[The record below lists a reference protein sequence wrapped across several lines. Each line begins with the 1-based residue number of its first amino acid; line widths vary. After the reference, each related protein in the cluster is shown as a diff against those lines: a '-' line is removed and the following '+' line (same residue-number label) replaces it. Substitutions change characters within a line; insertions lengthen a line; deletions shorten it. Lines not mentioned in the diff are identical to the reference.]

1 MTFNLPT
8 ILAVG
13 SGGFIGAVLRFYVG
27 IQVVKYFPHEVPL
40 ATLGVNIVGS
50 FLIGILVSLFLT
62 FTPNDLVK
70 VFLVT
75 GFLGALTTY
84 STFAIETYILLGNH
98 FWYGVL
104 NIFLNLFGTIL
115 AAASGYKLV
124 QFILPAQI

>member
-1 MTFNLPT
+1 VTFNLPT

-13 SGGFIGAVLRFYVG
+13 SGGFLGAVLRFYVG
-27 IQVVKYFPHEVPL
+27 VQVVKHFPHEVPL

-50 FLIGILVSLFLT
+50 FLIGTLIALFLSY
-62 FTPNDLVK
+62 TPHDVIK
-70 VFLVT
+70 AFLIT

-98 FWYGVL
+98 FWYGLL

-115 AAASGYKLV
+115 AAGSGYKLV
-124 QFILPAQI
+124 THFVSTHI

>member
-13 SGGFIGAVLRFYVG
+13 SGGFIGAILRFYVG
-27 IQVVKYFPHEVPL
+27 IQVVKHFPHEVPL

-50 FLIGILVSLFLT
+50 FLIGLLIAFFIT
-62 FTPNDLVK
+62 YTPNDLIRA
-70 VFLVT
+70 FLVT

-104 NIFLNLFGTIL
+104 NIILNLFGTIL

-124 QFILPAQI
+124 MYILPTHI

>member
-13 SGGFIGAVLRFYVG
+13 SGGFFGAVLRFYVG
-27 IQVVKYFPHEVPL
+27 VQVVKHFPHEVPL

-50 FLIGILVSLFLT
+50 LLIGILIAVFIT
-62 FTPNDLVK
+62 YTPNDLVK
-70 VFLVT
+70 LFLVT

-104 NIFLNLFGTIL
+104 NIVLNLFGTIL
-115 AAASGYKLV
+115 AAAFGYKLV
-124 QFILPAQI
+124 MYILPTHI